1 MQISKRPIPL
11 QRLIVVTFRMLKRK
25 VMMNSGLLMK
35 YPFPATTVAGYSEVA
50 LALHTKEVYKEP
62 AATEGK

>member
-1 MQISKRPIPL
+1 
-11 QRLIVVTFRMLKRK
+11 MLKRK